1 MASAP
6 AALMNIKEEQ
16 VFEENPTY
24 DVALLIAWES
34 LFQFLFIAFGFW
46 TDLIPGFG
54 TSSSLKELYDNFT
67 GGMSCLFFIDNP
79 PGAHCQYSLLFLL
92 MFSLAYCGTFYFST
106 FLMKYA
112 SANYNAAVSSVVS
125 PGGTIW
131 WCIFTGVG
139 QWIGAPP
146 TNATDIIYCVMSF
159 VFIIPASWYFKKFDM
174 IEKEKKIESQQPLL
188 KQSIKIN

>member
-1 MASAP
+1 
-6 AALMNIKEEQ
+6 
-16 VFEENPTY
+16 
-24 DVALLIAWES
+24 
-34 LFQFLFIAFGFW
+34 
-46 TDLIPGFG
+46 
-54 TSSSLKELYDNFT
+54 
-67 GGMSCLFFIDNP
+67 
-79 PGAHCQYSLLFLL
+79 
-92 MFSLAYCGTFYFST
+92 
-106 FLMKYA
+106 MKYA